1 MIIML
6 GQIICFF
13 DRGNRELRFVKR
25 VYEEDVFLPGQRGQE
40 PLRLFPEVRMRRS
53 AGVIKKAELVFA
65 QTDKSGP
72 SWSLFLGVGFL
83 LACSMYHRILV
94 SIPKFPAGKD

>member
-1 MIIML
+1 M
-6 GQIICFF
+6 FF
-13 DRGNRELRFVKR
+13 DRSKRELRFVKR
-25 VYEEDVFLPGQRGQE
+25 VFEEDVFLPGQRGQE
-40 PLRLFPEVRMRRS
+40 PLRLFPEVRMLRS

-72 SWSLFLGVGFL
+72 SWSLFIGVGFL

-94 SIPKFPAGKD
+94 SIPKLPAGKD